1 MDSPP
6 QFVVVLFIALVVCLG
21 PVLLTA
27 GILAYSGRWTS
38 WAGPSGY
45 PSTAKHSRFGF
56 MLFWAG
62 LPLMAFDILLALEV
76 LGLVPDATRKLPV
89 AFTVF
94 CMAIVMIHAYFLPK
108 FLRPLLLPRWY
119 RDWEAAQF
127 ELEAQAA
134 KHAPSPSPAPP
145 AVPSTHP
152 WTTAPTAPA
161 AAGRTA
167 APAGHGPNPGRT
179 HPYA

>member
-38 WAGPSGY
+38 WAGPSSY

-62 LPLMAFDILLALEV
+62 LPLMAFDVLLVLEV
-76 LGLVPDATRKLPV
+76 LGLVPDATMKLPV

-94 CMAIVMIHAYFLPK
+94 CMAIVMIHIYFLPK

-119 RDWEAAQF
+119 REWEAARF
-127 ELEAQAA
+127 ELEAQEA
-134 KHAPSPSPAPP
+134 KQQRAR
-145 AVPSTHP
+145 
-152 WTTAPTAPA
+152 
-161 AAGRTA
+161 RTRRREKRRKDRDNA
-167 APAGHGPNPGRT
+167 RRLQAEAEAEAKEEKRRT
-179 HPYA
+179 RRP